1 MRTITDDERR
11 ARLARRHGLAPEH
24 RHASV
29 LGATTAMTV
38 LHATEAASVHMAVAA
53 RMHGATVAD
62 VDAALYV
69 ERSVVKQ
76 LAMRRTLF
84 VFPRDLLGAALG
96 SAAARTAAGEGR
108 RLVRDVERA
117 GVAADG
123 TAWLNEARDLVLGVL
138 RGHGTSEEGPSADA
152 QPKSVQ
158 QVREAVPMIDRKAL
172 VAPGTKW
179 AAEIPLAPRV
189 MTWLGA
195 LGEVVR
201 AGNDGHWRNN
211 KPLWT
216 LMDSWLGEEITPASA
231 AAGYAE
237 LVRRWLFTFGP
248 GTEDD
253 IVWWLGSTRTDARRA
268 LRDVEAVEVRLDSG
282 ATGWVLP
289 DDVDPVPAV
298 MPWAAL
304 LPTLDPTTMGMKIR
318 DFYLSAQDVR
328 FLVDSAGNA
337 GPTAWVSGRIVGSW
351 AQDGDGRV
359 RLVLRR
365 DVEGADLRRL
375 EHEAQRLTNFLE
387 GQVIASVYAARLR
400 NGLQLP

>member
-1 MRTITDDERR
+1 
-11 ARLARRHGLAPEH
+11 
-24 RHASV
+24 
-29 LGATTAMTV
+29 MTV

-62 VDAALYV
+62 VDAALYA

-117 GVAADG
+117 GVADDG
-123 TAWLNEARDLVLGVL
+123 TAWLHEARDLVLGVL

-158 QVREAVPMIDRKAL
+158 QVREAVPMIDRKVL

-289 DDVDPVPAV
+289 DDVDPIPAV

-400 NGLQLP
+400 TGLQLP